1 MIFLSLVIKKSF
13 VTFLGFSDSQFEA
26 VNVFSSWAKDHHIKI
41 NLPHVLLL
49 KPKNKSEKKY
59 V

>member
-1 MIFLSLVIKKSF
+1 MIFLSIVIKKSF

-26 VNVFSSWAKDHHIKI
+26 VNVFSAWADDNNIKI